1 MEFSEYWY
9 NEENFYVHQILGA
22 EYKRVKRCESCKVDF
37 SKENP
42 KIGSNLVVVLK
53 ARYMRPN
60 LDRFEKRGEPILT
73 TQLGKKFAMLNRS
86 AS

>member
-9 NEENFYVHQILGA
+9 NEKNFYVHQILGD

-37 SKENP
+37 SKEIP

-73 TQLGKKFAMLNRS
+73 IQLGRKFCCAK
-86 AS
+86 